1 MILLKSF
8 ENSLPAL
15 NPWRFLGFFF
25 CFFLKGLIV
34 AYFTLKSMMHF
45 ELIFMR
51 YETWLKVYFFAH
63 QCLVG
68 PHHLKRLSFLS
79 EVPFSSIGVGLF
91 WVLSRCVCPSVHHTL
106 LTRVGISKVLKRGRL
121 IFTLFCCKIRRF
133 IIILPISIKS
143 LAVMIE
149 ELDQFGEN
157 QSLYLL
163 CCLPSHEHGMSVD
176 LNL

>member
-1 MILLKSF
+1 M
-8 ENSLPAL
+8 EV
-15 NPWRFLGFFF
+15 FFF
-25 CFFLKGLIV
+25 FFSCFFLKGLIV

-91 WVLSRCVCPSVHHTL
+91 WVLSRWCVSVHPPHTL
-106 LTRVGISKVLKRGRL
+106 DSSRYI
-121 IFTLFCCKIRRF
+121 
-133 IIILPISIKS
+133 
-143 LAVMIE
+143 
-149 ELDQFGEN
+149 
-157 QSLYLL
+157 QSL
-163 CCLPSHEHGMSVD
+163 EKG
-176 LNL
+176 

>member
-1 MILLKSF
+1 MEVF
-8 ENSLPAL
+8 
-15 NPWRFLGFFF
+15 FFFFF

-91 WVLSRCVCPSVHHTL
+91 WVLSRWCVSVHPPHTL
-106 LTRVGISKVLKRGRL
+106 DSSRYI
-121 IFTLFCCKIRRF
+121 
-133 IIILPISIKS
+133 
-143 LAVMIE
+143 
-149 ELDQFGEN
+149 
-157 QSLYLL
+157 QSL
-163 CCLPSHEHGMSVD
+163 EKG
-176 LNL
+176 